1 MLRLV
6 AITSSFL
13 LLAAASAGPAV
24 AVAKN
29 VKVGK
34 QAPELELRNTEN
46 RPYRLSE
53 IAYPGTPKAR
63 FPKSSVL
70 LDFFSTS
77 CTPCRKALPDVI
89 KLHHATKDK
98 GLKIILVAV
107 LEMTDPDARNDLDE
121 FLRQNPVPFP
131 VLIDAYQDAAK
142 VYVNKGDKA
151 DVPSYILIDS
161 NGIIRDISSKLNPM
175 AVLDLL
181 DEQQVN

>member
-1 MLRLV
+1 MLRFV

-34 QAPELELRNTEN
+34 KAPELELRDLEN
-46 RPYRLSE
+46 QNYRLSE
-53 IAYPGTPKAR
+53 IAYPEKPRRGY
-63 FPKSSVL
+63 PKSPVL

-98 GLKIILVAV
+98 GLKILLVVIL
-107 LEMTDPDARNDLDE
+107 EQDEDSRSDLDE
-121 FLRQNPVPFP
+121 FLRQNPIPFP
-131 VLIDAYQDAAK
+131 VLVDAYHKAAK
-142 VYVNKGDKA
+142 TYVTNGDTA